1 MSLDMEKTVGQIGS
15 MVEVLKSGE
24 EEWGRHLQTALST
37 VHESGGDLVSLQH
50 KLSLAAD
57 KVTWLVAGVDE
68 PLNARYPAPEL
79 PADFSVLATDGSDMD
94 VDRHGSASCYLIN
107 IGSVAL
113 KYGSQ
118 PEATLQSEPRLYADE
133 EDMVLRDPAS
143 NQEQMVTGQVLG
155 AKRMVEECRVLRKL
169 VEERGT
175 DEPALALLDG
185 SLILWNLGGRA
196 VPDFVLDALLY
207 RGLLKEL
214 GGFEAVSEDKR
225 VALASYISHP
235 RSTDVVNVL
244 RVAICPHESVDCDRH
259 CSSGRDGNKGCET
272 CISNPKGRRECD
284 DVAGVTDRHLFRDL
298 LEPGERSALF
308 LNRSQIMKKYED
320 GQKIHFFY
328 LNVGDEVARVE
339 VPQWVAQ
346 RRDLVDL
353 THAVCLD
360 QCRKGHGYPVALSEA
375 HEQAV
380 VTGADREEF
389 WRMVDQAL
397 GGNGLWQGGSAKSVS
412 KRTRWI

>member
-1 MSLDMEKTVGQIGS
+1 MSLDMEKTVGQIGD
-15 MVEVLKSGE
+15 MVELLKGGE
-24 EEWGRHLQTALST
+24 EEWGRHLRTALST
-37 VHESGGDLVSLQH
+37 LDEAGADPVSLQH

-68 PLNARYPAPEL
+68 PLTARYPAPEL

-94 VDRHGSASCYLIN
+94 VDRHGAASCYLIN
-107 IGSVAL
+107 IGSVTL
-113 KYGSQ
+113 KYGSR
-118 PEATLQSEPRLYADE
+118 PDAALESEPRLYADE
-133 EDMVLRDPAS
+133 EDMVLRDPTS

-155 AKRMVEECRVLRKL
+155 AKRMVEECRALRRMI
-169 VEERGT
+169 EERVA

-196 VPDFVLDALLY
+196 VPDFVLDALLH
-207 RGLLKEL
+207 RGLMKEL
-214 GGFEAVSEDKR
+214 SAFEAASKDKR

-235 RSTDVVNVL
+235 RSTDVVNAL
-244 RVAICPHESVDCDRH
+244 RVAICPHESVDCDTH
-259 CSSGRDGNKGCET
+259 CSRGRDGNKSCGT
-272 CISNPKGRRECD
+272 CMSNPADRRECD
-284 DVAGVTDRHLFRDL
+284 EVAGVTDRHLFGEL
-298 LEPGERSALF
+298 LQTGERSALF
-308 LNRSQIMKKYED
+308 LNRSQIMNSYAD

-339 VPQWVAQ
+339 VPQWVAE
-346 RRDLVDL
+346 RRELVDL
-353 THAVCLD
+353 LHSVCLD
-360 QCRKGHGYPVALSEA
+360 QCRKGHGYPIALSEA

-380 VTGADREEF
+380 VTGADREQF
-389 WRMVDQAL
+389 WLMVDHAL